1 MDFLKPDPAPN
12 TVKRLI
18 VRYRSISGTVDE
30 ERRFWEHQEYDVGR
44 DIEWLRSGSWCVDE
58 AEWYR
63 QSFDG
68 IDGKSNEGIPVGNGI
83 FDGKDPDVDTT
94 TELSICS
101 CASLARGPI
110 ARHGNGNASRG
121 LSWASRDSNI

>member
-1 MDFLKPDPAPN
+1 M
-12 TVKRLI
+12 
-18 VRYRSISGTVDE
+18 DE

-94 TELSICS
+94 AELSMFLRKPS
-101 CASLARGPI
+101 PGPHRE
-110 ARHGNGNASRG
+110 AWEWDPKS
-121 LSWASRDSNI
+121 